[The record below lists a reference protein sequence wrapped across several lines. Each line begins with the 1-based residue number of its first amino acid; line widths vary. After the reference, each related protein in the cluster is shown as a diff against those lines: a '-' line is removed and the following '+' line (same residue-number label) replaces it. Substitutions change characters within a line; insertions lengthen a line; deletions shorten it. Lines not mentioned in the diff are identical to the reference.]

1 MRAKYL
7 LTTISVLSLG
17 IAGNVLADDVY
28 VNLSVLDNLQDTSAP
43 VVRPKPLFPV
53 ISKSDSQKPA
63 PVKKARKAKKAS
75 KKPVKEKLVIP
86 AKQSVK
92 VEVKE
97 TETKPEERLKQL
109 KEVKL
114 PEVKPVADTGP
125 FKTAP
130 AEAKTDSV
138 QAAPSV
144 PVKSETLPLED
155 KKVGMDAK
163 AEGSTPLVSQN
174 IEKVPSENIVPS
186 TDAKEQSMTK
196 LPTAPAETLNKN
208 TETSS
213 ALQKELDD
221 MEQKQASQQVQK
233 TEEKPSLLIDN
244 NPKPVAQEKIAAK
257 ASEIFFTPES
267 DELTD
272 TSKAEIDNIINAFEN
287 AKENKIAI
295 YSFNLDNGS
304 DTFRQKRISLNRAIA
319 VRSYL
324 LGKGYKNFSIKVVN
338 LDAANGK
345 ENSVR
350 IEELK

>member
-63 PVKKARKAKKAS
+63 PVKKARKVKKAS
-75 KKPVKEKLVIP
+75 KKPEKEKLVIP

-97 TETKPEERLKQL
+97 TETKPEDQLKQL

-125 FKTAP
+125 FKVAP
-130 AEAKTDSV
+130 AEPKTDSV

-144 PVKSETLPLED
+144 PVKSETLPVEE
-155 KKVGMDAK
+155 KKVAPEVK
-163 AEGSTPLVSQN
+163 AEGTAPIVSQN
-174 IEKVPSENIVPS
+174 IAKVPAGNAVPS
-186 TDAKEQSMTK
+186 TDVKEQSMTK
-196 LPTAPAETLNKN
+196 LPTASAETLNKN

-213 ALQKELDD
+213 ALQKELDE
-221 MEQKQASQQVQK
+221 MEQKQTSQSVQK

-244 NPKPVAQEKIAAK
+244 NQSTVSKEQMQQHM
-257 ASEIFFTPES
+257 SEIFFMPDN
-267 DELTD
+267 DELNEEN
-272 TSKAEIDNIINAFEN
+272 KQKVDNIISSFEN

-295 YSFNLDNGS
+295 YSFNLDDGEDS
-304 DTFRQKRISLNRAIA
+304 FRKKRISLNRAIA

-338 LDAANGK
+338 LDEANGK

>member
-75 KKPVKEKLVIP
+75 KKPAKEKLVIP
-86 AKQSVK
+86 VKQSVK

-97 TETKPEERLKQL
+97 TENKPEKQLKQL

-114 PEVKPVADTGP
+114 PEVKTTTNTGP
-125 FKTAP
+125 FKVAP
-130 AEAKTDSV
+130 AEPKTDSV

-144 PVKSETLPLED
+144 PVKSETLPVED
-155 KKVGMDAK
+155 KKVAPKAK
-163 AEGSTPLVSQN
+163 AEGTAPN
-174 IEKVPSENIVPS
+174 VPAENTVPS
-186 TDAKEQSMTK
+186 TDVKEQMTK
-196 LPTAPAETLNKN
+196 LSTTSVETLNKN
-208 TETSS
+208 TEKSS

-221 MEQKQASQQVQK
+221 IEQKQTTPQVQK
-233 TEEKPSLLIDN
+233 TEEKPSLLIDT
-244 NPKPVAQEKIAAK
+244 NPKPAAQEKMPAK

-272 TSKAEIDNIINAFEN
+272 ASKAEIDNIINAFEN

-295 YSFNLDNGS
+295 YSFNLDDGNDS
-304 DTFRQKRISLNRAIA
+304 FRKKRISLNRAIA

-338 LDAANGK
+338 LDEANGK

>member
-63 PVKKARKAKKAS
+63 PVKKARKAKKTSA
-75 KKPVKEKLVIP
+75 KPAKEKLVIP

-97 TETKPEERLKQL
+97 TENKPEKQLKQL

-114 PEVKPVADTGP
+114 PEVKTTTNTGP
-125 FKTAP
+125 FKVAP
-130 AEAKTDSV
+130 AEPKTDSV

-144 PVKSETLPLED
+144 PVKSETLPVED
-155 KKVGMDAK
+155 KKVAPEVK
-163 AEGSTPLVSQN
+163 AEGTAPIVSQN
-174 IEKVPSENIVPS
+174 IANVPAENTVPS
-186 TDAKEQSMTK
+186 TDVKEQMTK
-196 LPTAPAETLNKN
+196 LSTTSVETLNKN

-213 ALQKELDD
+213 ALQKALDD
-221 MEQKQASQQVQK
+221 IEQKQTTPQVQK
-233 TEEKPSLLIDN
+233 TEEKPSLLIDTN
-244 NPKPVAQEKIAAK
+244 SKPAAQEKMPAK

-272 TSKAEIDNIINAFEN
+272 ASKAEIDNIINAFEN

-295 YSFNLDNGS
+295 YSFNLDDGNDS
-304 DTFRQKRISLNRAIA
+304 FRKKRISLNRAIA

-338 LDAANGK
+338 LDEANGK